1 MSQTSLHQAYEG
13 FAPLYAVGS
22 LDATDRERFEQ
33 HLEICRPCVDDVKS
47 FLPVTHALLH
57 AVPSKEVPTATTNAR
72 ATPRSQSLDSSR
84 VQTHDPPRQ
93 EKPGQRRMS
102 AGFRLMAIVCLVVAA
117 ALGWYAARLVIV
129 TGALRTELATAGRR
143 ADVANLDAATWRQA
157 ADRLRGQADVL
168 SAADVTTVVLE
179 AQPSSEGA
187 TGRVFVSPTHGTVIT
202 ASNVP
207 QLPPGRTYQVW
218 FVTRPDPVSVG
229 LVRVDPSGRI
239 SASLEPPSDA
249 RPIAIAITM
258 EPEGGADAPSG
269 DVVLLGRIDR

>member
-1 MSQTSLHQAYEG
+1 MSQTSSHQAYEG
-13 FAPLYAVGS
+13 VAALYAVGS
-22 LDATDRERFEQ
+22 LNATDREQFEQ

-57 AVPSKEVPTATTNAR
+57 AVPSKEVPTATTHAG

-84 VQTHDPPRQ
+84 VQTHDPPRH

-129 TGALRTELATAGRR
+129 AGALRTELATARLR
-143 ADVANLDAATWRQA
+143 AEVADLDAATSRQA
-157 ADRLRGQADVL
+157 AERLRGQADVL

-187 TGRVFVSPTHGTVIT
+187 TGRVFLSPTQGAVIT

-218 FVTRPDPVSVG
+218 FVTPPDPVSVG

-258 EPEGGADAPSG
+258 EPEGGAEEPSG